1 MLIAVL
7 TIIQIWDLFE
17 GQHLFA
23 DIFDNEGGHDP
34 FRHLARMV
42 ALIGPPPGDF
52 VGRSETTEQCFDPSG
67 NGHIFIG

>member
-1 MLIAVL
+1 ML